1 MLAFG
6 ESVQRSGGESTLSKQ
21 PTGGSKSDLT
31 PIERG
36 VLLALMAAARPLRES
51 GELQS
56 VYGLSVKPAHRTK
69 LQSLG
74 LIETTAKPW
83 THTLTPQGWQWATE
97 ELQKGPPKGIM
108 GLGALYAVLNGIGRA
123 LTNREE
129 SAREFFEC
137 PRESPKQTSSS
148 NGADADISN
157 AAWAEADEALA
168 FALQDLPSFAR
179 VTSKYEATAGG
190 HAAAALRQVRLAGE
204 SIFQHLRHAALKRG
218 LAAIYTRSEKTPFDP
233 VEFDSDEPIPVGE
246 VAAVLKSPI
255 VKQAAGAQIVVV
267 RGLAE
272 PSS

>member
-1 MLAFG
+1 
-6 ESVQRSGGESTLSKQ
+6 LSKQ
-21 PTGGSKSDLT
+21 PTGGSEPDLT

-51 GELQS
+51 RDLRSE
-56 VYGLSVKPAHRTK
+56 YGLSIKPAHRTK

-74 LIETTAKPW
+74 LIETTAQPW
-83 THTLTPQGWQWATE
+83 THTLTLQGWHWVTE
-97 ELQKGPPKGIM
+97 ELQKGPPKGMM

-137 PRESPKQTSSS
+137 LGESPKHTSSR
-148 NGADADISN
+148 NAADADISN
-157 AAWAEADEALA
+157 AAWAEADVALA

-190 HAAAALRQVRLAGE
+190 DAAAALRQVRLAGE
-204 SIFQHLRHAALKRG
+204 SIFQHLRHAASKRG
-218 LAAIYTRSEKTPFDP
+218 LAANYTRSEQTPFDP
-233 VEFDSDEPIPVGE
+233 VKFECDGPIPVGE
-246 VAAVLKSPI
+246 VSTVVKSPI
-255 VKQAAGAQIVVV
+255 EKQAAGGQIVVV

-272 PSS
+272 RPS